1 MRLFYGIRGSAMREV
16 DGVYLA
22 GGVVVTGDV
31 VLERGVNLWYG
42 VVIRGDVAKITL
54 RENVNIQDGSVVH
67 CEFGVPQ
74 VIEPGVV
81 VGHAAVLHG
90 RSIGADTL
98 IGIGARLLSR
108 SEIGAESI
116 IAAGAVVLE
125 WAVIPPRS
133 LVVGVPGRVVRQVTD
148 EEVARTRM
156 LSERYQDMSRRYAAG
171 IIPLPY
177 GK

>member
-1 MRLFYGIRGSAMREV
+1 M
-16 DGVYLA
+16 
-22 GGVVVTGDV
+22 
-31 VLERGVNLWYG
+31 
-42 VVIRGDVAKITL
+42 
-54 RENVNIQDGSVVH
+54 
-67 CEFGVPQ
+67 
-74 VIEPGVV
+74 IEPGVV

-125 WAVIPPRS
+125 GAVIPPRS